1 MIEMPM
7 SWRGV
12 YKPISSISVGGS
24 PELELALSTICFL
37 ARPNKKCKLEGPN
50 GMDYKYQTY
59 VMKYKG
65 VEYVGT
71 AYPTV

>member
-37 ARPNKKCKLEGPN
+37 ARPNKKCKLVGPN
-50 GMDYKYQTY
+50 GMEYKYQTF
-59 VMKYKG
+59 VIKYKG
-65 VEYVGT
+65 FEYVGT
-71 AYPTV
+71 AYPTI

>member
-1 MIEMPM
+1 MPM
-7 SWRGV
+7 SWHGI
-12 YKPISSISVGGS
+12 YKPISSISVAGS

-37 ARPNKKCKLEGPN
+37 ARPNKKCKLEGAN
-50 GMDYKYQTY
+50 GTPYKYQTF

-71 AYPTV
+71 AYPTI